1 MTIICQR
8 CNKIKDVPDPPGYE
22 DMDIIERF
30 ISWRGLDH
38 AICSECIREM
48 LAKSEEASN

>member
-22 DMDIIERF
+22 DMDIIEKF
-30 ISWRGLDH
+30 NLWRGLEH
-38 AICSECIREM
+38 TICSECLHKLLEKD
-48 LAKSEEASN
+48 AEE